1 MPFETGRP
9 KTGGRAKGV
18 ENKNKLSLKSKI
30 QSIAENQIDSLE
42 YDLENMDAKDRVNF
56 VLKLL
61 PYLLPQQRETKI
73 DFKSLS
79 ESELDELIDR
89 LKDKNNE

>member
-1 MPFETGRP
+1 MPFETGKP

-61 PYLLPQQRETKI
+61 PYLLPTQKETKI
-73 DFKSLS
+73 NFSDLTDEEIDSL
-79 ESELDELIDR
+79 INR
-89 LKDKNNE
+89 LKDPENE